1 MNATAMQ
8 RTTALGLVADLAR
21 RTWLV
26 SAVTVVACSAFA
38 AHAATALVEA
48 DYLPPGSA
56 GAPPAT
62 ARPVRLRSPS
72 ERAQRVDRSDRN
84 LFCSSCGPAG
94 IAAPAAAVALVGQ
107 PAVLIATEL
116 AAENR
121 ATVRIVGTEVQ
132 GSWGVGDAIPG
143 LGQLDRIGPMWI
155 ELVDGAGHRGRLSLL
170 DAAASGDPAPVPDRA
185 PASQRWAG
193 RLNKLGEQDYEV
205 DRALVRELVTTAG
218 QRGAVPMIPLFEHG
232 EIRGVRLGRVTADS
246 IQDALGLK
254 TGDILSAIDGAPL
267 KTLDQL
273 LDLYVRLDQLSALEL
288 SGTRNGKPLVRTLR
302 LR

>member
-8 RTTALGLVADLAR
+8 RSTALGLVADLAR
-21 RTWLV
+21 RTWLIT
-26 SAVTVVACSAFA
+26 AFTVVVCSAFA
-38 AHAATALVEA
+38 AHAATALIDA
-48 DYLPPGSA
+48 SYLPPGPSTTR
-56 GAPPAT
+56 PAT
-62 ARPVRLRSPS
+62 ATPVRLRSSS
-72 ERAQRVDRSDRN
+72 ERTQRVDGVDRN
-84 LFCSSCGPAG
+84 IFCSACGPTGPAG
-94 IAAPAAAVALVGQ
+94 PVGLVPQ

-132 GSWGVGDAIPG
+132 GSWGIGDAIPG

-155 ELVDGAGHRGRLSLL
+155 EVVDGAGLRGRLSLL
-170 DAAASGDPAPVPDRA
+170 DAAASGDPVPTPDRSPTA
-185 PASQRWAG
+185 QRWAG

-232 EIRGVRLGRVTADS
+232 EIKGVRLGRVTAES

-273 LDLYVRLDQLSALEL
+273 LDLYVRLDQLSAVEL

>member
-8 RTTALGLVADLAR
+8 RTTALGLVAGLAR
-21 RTWLV
+21 RTWLIT
-26 SAVTVVACSAFA
+26 AVTVAACSAFA
-38 AHAATALVEA
+38 AHAATALIDA
-48 DYLPPGSA
+48 DYLPPGPAS
-56 GAPPAT
+56 APPAT
-62 ARPVRLRSPS
+62 ARPVRPRSPS

-84 LFCSSCGPAG
+84 PFCSSCGPTGAAG
-94 IAAPAAAVALVGQ
+94 PAVPVGLVPQ

-121 ATVRIVGTEVQ
+121 ATVRIVGTDVQ

-155 ELVDGAGHRGRLSLL
+155 EVVDGAGHRGRLSLL
-170 DAAASGDPAPVPDRA
+170 DAAATGDPSPAPDRS
-185 PASQRWAG
+185 PAGQRWAG

-205 DRALVRELVTTAG
+205 DRALVRELVTAAG
-218 QRGAVPMIPLFEHG
+218 RPGAVPMIPLFENG
-232 EIRGVRLGRVTADS
+232 EIKGVRLGRVTAES

-273 LDLYVRLDQLSALEL
+273 LDLYVRLDQLSAVEL
-288 SGTRNGKPLVRTLR
+288 SGTRKGTPLVRTLR